1 MPGGAI
7 FWGVIASIAIT
18 ITIGLF
24 AARKVKGSSVNY
36 IVAGRGLIL
45 PLVAATLMAQSV
57 DSNATVG
64 NTDLVASSGFWAG
77 ASLPVGLSL
86 CLFLT
91 GVFFAKPMNK
101 MNLITLPDFYR
112 RKYGRLVEILAAL
125 LMFLSF
131 CLLLAGNL
139 VAGGYMV
146 ETFLGTSYTWGIILM
161 TAVVLS
167 YTVAGG
173 MFAAAYTDVI
183 QVSLGLVG
191 SLALFV
197 YVMTT
202 FGISIPQGEG
212 PLAFAQLTNPT
223 AGAMTNWATIL
234 ALGLGDIVAIDF
246 MQRIFAADSPETA
259 RRACFIGSLGTLIVG
274 VPFSMVALST
284 PSILE
289 QEGVTANGPILY
301 ALLQDVAP
309 VAIAILVLAG
319 IMGASLS
326 TGDGAIMGTASVLTR
341 NVIGMRVQEDE
352 DEDEDENKD
361 KLLWTTRAMTIVMAL
376 VGVFFALRIPETGI
390 LLLLAFDLLFAG
402 LTVPLAGGLYW
413 AKSTW
418 QGALACIVLGSA
430 VRITLFVLVPTT
442 YGIENTLLYIP
453 NNIFTEGF
461 DGIPTLLSPLVGLA
475 AFVIVSRLTWKP
487 QRNRQRRETV
497 QSNR

>member
-7 FWGVIASIAIT
+7 FWGVVTSIVIT
-18 ITIGLF
+18 VAIGLF
-24 AARKVKGSSVNY
+24 AARNVKGSSVNY
-36 IVAGRGLIL
+36 IVAGRGLIF

-77 ASLPVGLSL
+77 ASLPIGLSL

-91 GVFFAKPMNK
+91 GLFFAKPMNK
-101 MNLITLPDFYR
+101 MNLVTLPDFYR
-112 RKYGRLVEILAAL
+112 QKYGRIVEILAAL

-146 ETFLGTSYTWGIILM
+146 ETFLGTSYTWGIILI
-161 TAVVLS
+161 TVVVLS

-191 SLALFV
+191 SIALFV
-197 YVMTT
+197 YVIIT
-202 FGISIPQGEG
+202 FGITIPQGEG
-212 PLAFAQLTNPT
+212 PLAFAQLTDP
-223 AGAMTNWATIL
+223 AVGAMTNWATIL

-246 MQRIFAADSPETA
+246 MQRIFSADSPQTA
-259 RRACFIGSLGTLIVG
+259 QRACFTGSLGTLLVG
-274 VPFSMVALST
+274 IPFSMVALST

-289 QEGVTANGPILY
+289 QQGVSANGPILY

-319 IMGASLS
+319 IIGASLS

-341 NVIGMRVQEDE
+341 NVIGIRVKDE
-352 DEDEDENKD
+352 DEGEDNSNED
-361 KLLWTTRAMTIVMAL
+361 KLLWTTRAMTIVMAG

-413 AKSTW
+413 AKSTR
-418 QGALACIVLGSA
+418 QGALACILLGSA

-442 YGIENTLLYIP
+442 YGIENTLLYFP
-453 NNIFTEGF
+453 NNIFTKGF
-461 DGIPTLLSPLVGLA
+461 DGIPTLLSPLVGLV
-475 AFVIVSRLTWKP
+475 AFIVVSRLTWKP
-487 QRNRQRRETV
+487 QRSRQRRETV
-497 QSNR
+497 GRS

>member
-7 FWGVIASIAIT
+7 FWGVVGCIVVTVA
-18 ITIGLF
+18 IGLF
-24 AARKVKGSSVNY
+24 AARNVKGSSVNY
-36 IVAGRGLIL
+36 IVAGRGLIF

-91 GVFFAKPMNK
+91 GLFLAKPMNQ

-112 RKYGRLVEILAAL
+112 QRYNRIVEIIAAL

-146 ETFLGTSYTWGIILM
+146 ETFLGVSYNWGIVLI
-161 TAVVLS
+161 TIVVLS
-167 YTVAGG
+167 YTVSGG

-183 QVSLGLVG
+183 QVSLGLIG
-191 SLALFV
+191 SISLFV
-197 YVMTT
+197 YVIVT
-202 FGISIPQGEG
+202 FGITIPEGQG
-212 PLAFAQLTNPT
+212 PLAFAQLTEPA
-223 AGAMTNWATIL
+223 AGALTNWATIL

-246 MQRIFAADSPETA
+246 MQRIFSADSPETA
-259 RRACFIGSLGTLIVG
+259 QRACFTGSFGTLLVG
-274 VPFSMVALST
+274 IPFSMVALST
-284 PSILE
+284 PSIL
-289 QEGVTANGPILY
+289 QQQGVNANGPILY
-301 ALLQDVAP
+301 ALLQNVAP

-319 IMGASLS
+319 IIGASLS

-341 NVIGMRVQEDE
+341 NVFGIRVKDKGKEG
-352 DEDEDENKD
+352 EDENDNDGD
-361 KLLWTTRAMTIVMAL
+361 KLLWTTRAMTVVMAL
-376 VGVFFALRIPETGI
+376 VGVFFALRVPETGI

-402 LTVPLAGGLYW
+402 LMIPLVGGLYW

-418 QGALACIVLGSA
+418 QGALACILIGST
-430 VRITLFVLVPTT
+430 VRIVQFALVPTT
-442 YGIENTLLYIP
+442 YGIENTLLYFP
-453 NNIFTEGF
+453 NNIFTKGF
-461 DGIPTLLSPLVGLA
+461 DGIPTLVSPLIGLV
-475 AFVIVSRLTWKP
+475 AFVVVSRMTAKSK
-487 QRNRQRRETV
+487 RSRQRG
-497 QSNR
+497 

>member
-1 MPGGAI
+1 MVGGAI
-7 FWGVIASIAIT
+7 FWGVLASIAIT
-18 ITIGLF
+18 IAIGLF
-24 AARKVKGSSVNY
+24 AARNVKGSSVNY
-36 IVAGRGLIL
+36 IVAGRGLIF

-91 GVFFAKPMNK
+91 GLFLAKPMNQ
-101 MNLITLPDFYR
+101 MNLVTLPDFYR
-112 RKYGRLVEILAAL
+112 QRYNRIVEIVAAL

-146 ETFLGTSYTWGIILM
+146 ETFLGTSYNWGIVLI
-161 TAVVLS
+161 TIVVLS

-183 QVSLGLVG
+183 QVSLGLTG
-191 SLALFV
+191 SISLFV
-197 YVMTT
+197 YVIVT
-202 FGISIPQGEG
+202 FGMSIPEGQG
-212 PLAFAQLTNPT
+212 PLAFAQLTDPA

-246 MQRIFAADSPETA
+246 MQRIFSADSPETA
-259 RRACFIGSLGTLIVG
+259 RRACFTGSIGTLLVG
-274 VPFSMVALST
+274 IPFSMVALST

-289 QEGVTANGPILY
+289 QQGVNANGPILY

-341 NVIGMRVQEDE
+341 NVFGIRVKDSEEGEDKS
-352 DEDEDENKD
+352 NGD
-361 KLLWTTRAMTIVMAL
+361 KLLWTTRAMTVVMAL
-376 VGVFFALRIPETGI
+376 VGVFFALRVPETGI

-402 LTVPLAGGLYW
+402 LMIPLVGGLYW
-413 AKSTW
+413 TKSTW
-418 QGALACIVLGSA
+418 QGALACILIGST
-430 VRITLFVLVPTT
+430 VRIVQFVLVPTT
-442 YGIENTLLYIP
+442 YGIENTLLYFP
-453 NNIFTEGF
+453 NNIFTKGF
-461 DGIPTLLSPLVGLA
+461 DGIPTLVSPLIGLVV
-475 AFVIVSRLTWKP
+475 FVVVSRMTASPKG
-487 QRNRQRRETV
+487 RRQRD
-497 QSNR
+497 

>member
-191 SLALFV
+191 SLALLV
-197 YVMTT
+197 YVITT

-212 PLAFAQLTNPT
+212 PLAFAQLTNPA

-246 MQRIFAADSPETA
+246 MQRIFSADSPETA

-341 NVIGMRVQEDE
+341 NVFGMRVQKDEDE
-352 DEDEDENKD
+352 DEDEDED

-418 QGALACIVLGSA
+418 QGALACILLGSA

-442 YGIENTLLYIP
+442 YGIKNTLLYHSQQH
-453 NNIFTEGF
+453 FY
-461 DGIPTLLSPLVGLA
+461 
-475 AFVIVSRLTWKP
+475 
-487 QRNRQRRETV
+487 
-497 QSNR
+497 